1 MSKGQAINLFLGIWF
16 IFGGFLQ
23 HIFLC
28 NFLSLL
34 LKPAF
39 DEPIDRV
46 DQILE
51 KGLIPFAPPGKIS
64 YRPYFEN
71 HPSEDFQMIG
81 QIFTTAKVGTILFI
95 NKYRSFLYNTTNL
108 QYNRMFQTTGTWSR
122 TKFTPK
128 EIMYTF
134 LLLSVF

>member
-1 MSKGQAINLFLGIWF
+1 MITQVKIEKGKFYVKCFILIVYFHRDPISKGQAINLFLGIWF

-39 DEPIDRV
+39 DKPIDAV
-46 DQILE
+46 HQIIE
-51 KGLIPFAPPGKIS
+51 KELIPFAPPGKIS

-71 HPSEDFQMIG
+71 HPSENFQMLG
-81 QIFTTAKVGTILFI
+81 KSFETAKVCS
-95 NKYRSFLYNTTNL
+95 YML
-108 QYNRMFQTTGTWSR
+108 QLPVL
-122 TKFTPK
+122 TKVDK
-128 EIMYTF
+128 
-134 LLLSVF
+134 L